1 MRLFLFYLILLLF
14 QGFVEALLAPLPGP
28 DFFLLI
34 VLTPIRRLKAW
45 QMVLVAYAV
54 GLLQDLIGHG
64 IFGLHAF
71 ALAVGIFMALLVKG
85 QFSQGFLSQLIII
98 ITALFGKWLAMLAII
113 YWLNPGL
120 ESLQGIWNVLPYEVL
135 FTILVG
141 IFILPWS
148 ESLMQ
153 KALLAKAR

>member
-1 MRLFLFYLILLLF
+1 MRLLLFYLILLSF
-14 QGFVEALLAPLPGP
+14 QGFVGALLAPLPGA

-34 VLTPIRRLKAW
+34 ALTLIRRLKAW
-45 QMVLVAYAV
+45 QLILVAYSI

-71 ALAVGIFMALLVKG
+71 ALAVAIFMALLIKG
-85 QFSQGFLSQLIII
+85 QFSQGFVSQLILI
-98 ITALFGKWLAMLAII
+98 ITALFGKWLAILAIV

-120 ESLQGIWNVLPYEVL
+120 ESLQVIQRVMPYEL
-135 FTILVG
+135 IFTLLLG
-141 IFILPWS
+141 IFILPWA

-153 KALLAKAR
+153 KALLAKER

>member
-1 MRLFLFYLILLLF
+1 MRLLLFYLILLSF
-14 QGFVEALLAPLPGP
+14 QGFIGAVLAPLPTP

-34 VLTPIRRLKAW
+34 ALTPIRRLKAW
-45 QMVLVAYAV
+45 QMVLIAYAV

-71 ALAVGIFMALLVKG
+71 ALAAGIFMALLIKG
-85 QFSQGFLSQLIII
+85 QFSQGLLSQFILI

-120 ESLQGIWNVLPYEVL
+120 ESLQGIQVIVPYEVF

-148 ESLMQ
+148 ESLVQ
-153 KALLAKAR
+153 KALLAKER